1 MTTQQII
8 KLKGIL
14 EEYLV
19 CYAPECRQ
27 EFKDVVQKA
36 FDSLVELLYNDY
48 GYCSIFD
55 MQEELE
61 APLNEVSADLHD
73 LQNEAHVEWHNR
85 YCDCLYETY
94 SAIRKL

>member
-1 MTTQQII
+1 MTTRQII

-55 MQEELE
+55 IQAELE
-61 APLNEVSADLHD
+61 APLDVTALLNDAD
-73 LQNEAHVEWHNR
+73 VEWHNR